1 MASKFHWTLGATT
14 LQRIVECEEG
24 ILPPTEIYGECTQA
38 HLDEHRHWLVPRF
51 QDAAS
56 GLLII
61 SIQSFLVRQ
70 DGLNILVDTCG
81 GNDKERKRPH
91 FHKQNRPWLDT
102 LRAAGVGPEDIDI
115 VLCTHLHVDHVGWNT
130 RLENGR
136 WVPTFPKARYLVSQR
151 EWDYW
156 RNAGPAALERT
167 GDFLSDA
174 VLPIIQSGQ
183 ADFVGDTHAIK
194 SDISLEPAYGHTP
207 GQMMMRHRLRRR
219 PGAAMRRPHASPT
232 ADQISR
238 MEHAVLRRSDDGAA
252 DPDEFP
258 ERQRQQRAA
267 GVPDP
272 FPRSDRRHHR
282 ARRRRLSFHLR
293 RRARAGVSVKQVP
306 AHESFNARAVLGQFA
321 K

>member
-1 MASKFHWTLGATT
+1 MASKFQWTLGATT
-14 LQRIVECEEG
+14 LQRIVESEEG

-38 HLDEHRHWLVPRF
+38 HLDEHRRWLVPRF

-102 LRAAGVGPEDIDI
+102 LRKAGIGPEDIDI

-156 RNAGPAALERT
+156 RNAGPAVLERT

-183 ADFVGDTHAIK
+183 ADFVGDAHAIK

-207 GQMMMRHRLRRR
+207 GQLMMRIGSGGGQALLCADLMHHPLQIKYPEWSTRFCVDPTMARQTRMNFLNDNANSGRLVF
-219 PGAAMRRPHASPT
+219 PT
-232 ADQISR
+232 HFPDPTGGTIVR
-238 MEHAVLRRSDDGAA
+238 DGA
-252 DPDEFP
+252 DYHFIYDG
-258 ERQRQQRAA
+258 EREPVFR
-267 GVPDP
+267 
-272 FPRSDRRHHR
+272 
-282 ARRRRLSFHLR
+282 
-293 RRARAGVSVKQVP
+293 
-306 AHESFNARAVLGQFA
+306 
-321 K
+321 